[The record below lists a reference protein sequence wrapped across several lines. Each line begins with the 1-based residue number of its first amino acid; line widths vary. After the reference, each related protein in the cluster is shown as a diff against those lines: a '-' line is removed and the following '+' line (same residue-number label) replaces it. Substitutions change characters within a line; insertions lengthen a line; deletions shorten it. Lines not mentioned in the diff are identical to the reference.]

1 MQNYVFR
8 TPYRSGLV
16 PRLSHGQTMPR
27 SIPFRFAIFAITGL
41 CTVSHF
47 GHAYAQTATAPTR
60 AQGPVYIDVSQ
71 PQFDTRLLLPDARAL
86 QRPKDSPLPLSG
98 VPLGPMPGQATMD
111 TPSSDP
117 YESTKT
123 FHKIELDSLSQRE
136 GPSWLLPSEIDAQ
149 RRTDMED
156 PYYVPTTGATHL
168 VPAIMPF
175 RQRLQQKGFVFSF
188 TYKGEAMANIN
199 GGIRRGMDYVH
210 ELTLQ
215 MNFDLGRMNS
225 NLNGWSVHTLV
236 MNRAGREVSH
246 DRVGDYYVNLM
257 EVYGLSGHVVAHLVD
272 FYAEK
277 KFLQNRMDVTFG
289 RMSLTHVFATSPL
302 ICSFMVTCSAPVALK
317 VDPGFAVY
325 PKATWGSRVRFRP
338 TRDTL
343 MQVGA
348 YQVSPLAGN
357 PSGWSWGS
365 EDSTGL
371 MLPIEFTW
379 QPFLTRNRLPGHYMF
394 GYAHDTSRYPDVLGA
409 KPANLVVN
417 ANRLHSAPMDMFWF
431 EGDQMIYRRGG
442 RNQMAGGYLM
452 AGYIHNT
459 PHVSS
464 ISDEAYGGLSF
475 NSILPNRI
483 NDRLGILYSW
493 YHVSHRK
500 ELGQMM
506 ARDAGLSLG
515 AQVLAPQTDSHVIE
529 AYYAI
534 DAFPGIVVQ
543 PEFQYMIR
551 PGETSHI
558 PDAALVGLK
567 VISNL

>member
-1 MQNYVFR
+1 MYRKRCNRFPVLKPSSALRGVTLAGSLLITLSTGVAHAEDAGILPSPTKKTVYVDVLSG
-8 TPYRSGLV
+8 TP
-16 PRLSHGQTMPR
+16 PQDDP
-27 SIPFRFAIFAITGL
+27 
-41 CTVSHF
+41 
-47 GHAYAQTATAPTR
+47 
-60 AQGPVYIDVSQ
+60 SQ
-71 PQFDTRLLLPDARAL
+71 PDARVL
-86 QRPKDSPLPLSG
+86 VRPKNSPLPASG
-98 VPLGPMPGQATMD
+98 VPVAPWPGLATMD
-111 TPSSDP
+111 VPSVDEYQSP
-117 YESTKT
+117 KT
-123 FHKIELDSLSQRE
+123 FHKLELDALTGKE
-136 GPSWLLPSEIDAQ
+136 GPSWLLPSEVDAQ
-149 RRTDMED
+149 RRTDMDD
-156 PYYVPTTGATHL
+156 PYYVPTAGSGHL
-168 VPAIMPF
+168 VPLIMPF
-175 RQRLQQKGFVFSF
+175 RERLQKKGFVFSF
-188 TYKGEAMANIN
+188 TYKGEAMANIH
-199 GGIRRGMDYVH
+199 GGMQRGMDYVH

-215 MNFDLGRMNS
+215 MNFDLGKLAG
-225 NLNGWSVHTLV
+225 LNGWSIHTLL

-277 KFLQNRMDVTFG
+277 KFLQNRMDITFG

-338 TRDTL
+338 TRDTMVQL
-343 MQVGA
+343 GA
-348 YQVSPLAGN
+348 YQVSPLSTN
-357 PSGWSWGS
+357 PSGWAWGS
-365 EDSTGL
+365 ENTTGL

-379 QPFLTRNRLPGHYMF
+379 QPFLTRNRLPGHYVF

-409 KPANLVVN
+409 SPANKVV
-417 ANRLHSAPMDMFWF
+417 ATGRLHSAPMDMFWF
-431 EGDQMIYRRGG
+431 EGDQMIYRKGG

-475 NSILPNRI
+475 NGVIPGRVT
-483 NDRLGILYSW
+483 DRLGILYSW

-500 ELGQMM
+500 ELGQMY

-534 DAFPGIVVQ
+534 DAVPGVLVQ

-551 PGETSHI
+551 PGETSRR

-567 VISNL
+567 VIANL